1 MNKHVLTVLMSSA
14 FLLTACGGDDDS
26 IVFDDGIPKNNID
39 KPFVTST
46 EYT

>member
-26 IVFDDGIPKNNID
+26 IVFDD
-39 KPFVTST
+39 
-46 EYT
+46 